1 MRMNFLGSSGLKVSA
16 LSFGTMTF
24 GGTDPYFGKI
34 GVQELSEATDL
45 THAAIDYG
53 VNLFDTADF
62 YSSGQS
68 EETLGQALGGR
79 RSEVLVATKLRYPMG
94 SGPNDGGLSRHHI
107 IQACE
112 ASLRRL
118 GSEHID
124 ILYLHNIDPATPLEE
139 TMRALDDLVRA
150 GKVRYLGLSNFPAWM
165 VTKAAGISAA
175 RGWERFVCHEVHYSL
190 ASRDIETDLVPSAL
204 DAGVGHTVWS
214 PLSGGLLSGKFRRD
228 EQSPDNTRRSRGF
241 GDTVPAN
248 DDAIFDIVD
257 VATDIAT
264 DRGCSVAQVALNW
277 VVSRP
282 SVSSVIVGARTK
294 EQLLDNLGAVSWE
307 LTAEEVA
314 RLDAVSEP
322 KLAYPHWHN
331 RIHTQDR
338 LRGADGRVLAG
349 KESPGRRAQRLA
361 AQAIQ

>member
-1 MRMNFLGSSGLKVSA
+1 MRMNFLGSSGLQVSA

-34 GVQELSEATDL
+34 GVQQLAEATDIAR
-45 THAAIDYG
+45 AAIDAG

-68 EETLGQALGGR
+68 EQTLGQALGSR
-79 RSEVLVATKLRYPMG
+79 RSEVLIATKLRYPMA
-94 SGPNDGGLSRHHI
+94 SGPNDAGLSRHHV

-118 GSEHID
+118 GTEHID

-175 RGWERFVCHEVHYSL
+175 KGWERFICHQVHYSL
-190 ASRDIETDLVPSAL
+190 ACRDIESDLVPSAL
-204 DAGVGHTVWS
+204 DAGVGHTIWS

-228 EQSPDNTRRSRGF
+228 EQNPENTRRSRGF
-241 GDTVPAN
+241 GDTVPV
-248 DDAIFDIVD
+248 DDDVILDIVD
-257 VATDIAT
+257 VATDIAN

-282 SVSSVIVGARTK
+282 TVSSVIVGARTK
-294 EQLLDNLGAVSWE
+294 EQLLDNLGAASWE
-307 LTAEEVA
+307 LTTEEIT

-322 KLAYPHWHN
+322 KLPYPQWHN
-331 RIHTQDR
+331 RIHTEDR
-338 LRGADGRVLAG
+338 RRGHDGRVMAG

-361 AQAIQ
+361 AQA